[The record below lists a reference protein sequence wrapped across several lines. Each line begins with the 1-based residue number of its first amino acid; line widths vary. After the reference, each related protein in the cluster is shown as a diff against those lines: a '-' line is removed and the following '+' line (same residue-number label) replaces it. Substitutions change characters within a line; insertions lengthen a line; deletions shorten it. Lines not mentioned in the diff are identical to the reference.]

1 MMKQIELYTDG
12 ACSGNPGPGGWACVL
27 IYKESMKQ
35 FAGGESQTTNNR
47 MELTAVIE
55 GLKHLKETCQVHIFT
70 DSKYV
75 LEGATKWLDGWKKRG
90 WKKADK
96 KAVLNQD
103 LWIALDEALSQ
114 HHVTWTWVKG
124 HAGHPMNELVDKL
137 ACEQR
142 DTYSPDL
149 LMCR

>member
-1 MMKQIELYTDG
+1 MKQIELYTDG

-103 LWIALDEALSQ
+103 LWIALDVLRRYRFFRICP
-114 HHVTWTWVKG
+114 
-124 HAGHPMNELVDKL
+124 HPYASRFRELKFVS
-137 ACEQR
+137 EHYIQQS
-142 DTYSPDL
+142 TNSL
-149 LMCR
+149 LTQLHRE